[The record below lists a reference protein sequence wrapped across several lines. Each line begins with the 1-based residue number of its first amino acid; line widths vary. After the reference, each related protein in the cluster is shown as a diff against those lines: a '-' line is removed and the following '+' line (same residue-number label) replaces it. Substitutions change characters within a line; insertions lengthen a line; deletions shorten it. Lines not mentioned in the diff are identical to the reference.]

1 MDEINTWSATQT
13 ASALRSGDISS
24 REAVEASI
32 ARLEA
37 VEPITNAFED
47 RTEDALARADEA
59 DDRRTRG
66 EELGPLHGVPIA
78 VKDNHDVLGM
88 PTTHGVP
95 ALAELPPAT
104 ENCPPVDRYIE
115 SGAIIIGRTRMPPF
129 GMRWT
134 TQSNFFGP
142 TRNPH
147 DPTVTAG
154 ASTGG
159 GAAAVATGVV
169 PIAQGN
175 DIGGSLRYPGSV
187 CGVVALRP
195 TVGMVPWWTS
205 PQGLGMRISSRE
217 FQVDG
222 PIARHVD
229 DLRLALSILAKADPR
244 DPEATP
250 GFTAT
255 RMANPRIGVVL
266 DPGDAPFAGPST
278 PEVEKSVR
286 EVADTLRAAGY
297 EVDEIEVPQL
307 GEAASL
313 WLRLAFADFVLSGLG
328 DQIDEF
334 ADEGMQFKFKSV
346 VSLVEEAY
354 GPTDL
359 RTFLEGHERR
369 SLIRRELSELMAQH
383 PVLLLPNSG
392 EPAFALGSDVT
403 SRDRVHELLRHQWPN
418 LGVPFMALPGVGIAT
433 HVRPHLSPLGVQ
445 LIGRA
450 FDEETLLDIAG
461 TLQQRLPVPS
471 PVEPVPP
478 APSN

>member
-1 MDEINTWSATQT
+1 MNESTTWSATRV
-13 ASALRSGDISS
+13 ASAVRSGDISS
-24 REAVEASI
+24 REAVEASL
-32 ARLEA
+32 ARLDE

-47 RTEDALARADEA
+47 RAEDALARADEA
-59 DDRRTRG
+59 DARRRRG
-66 EELGPLHGVPIA
+66 EQLGPLHGVPIA
-78 VKDNHDVLGM
+78 VKDNHDVKGL

-95 ALAELPPAT
+95 ALAGLPPASET
-104 ENCPPVDRYIE
+104 CPPVDRYVE

-134 TQSNFFGP
+134 TQSDFFGP

-175 DIGGSLRYPGSV
+175 DIGGSLRYPATV

-205 PQGLGMRISSRE
+205 PQGLGMRVSSRE

-222 PIARHVD
+222 PIARHVE
-229 DLRLALSILAKADPR
+229 DLRLALSVVAKPDPR
-244 DPEATP
+244 DPDATP
-250 GFTAT
+250 GYAAARVT
-255 RMANPRIGVVL
+255 RPRIGVVL
-266 DPGDAPFAGPST
+266 DPGDAPFAGSGT
-278 PEVEKSVR
+278 PEIEKSVR
-286 EVADTLRAAGY
+286 EVAATLRSDGY
-297 EVDEIEVPQL
+297 EVDEIVVPQL

-334 ADEGMQFKFKSV
+334 ADEGMQFKFRSV

-359 RTFLEGHERR
+359 RAYLEGQERR
-369 SLIRRELSELMAQH
+369 SLIRRELSELMTRY

-403 SRDRVHELLRHQWPN
+403 SRDRVHDLLRHQWPN
-418 LGVPFMALPGVGIAT
+418 LAVPFMALPGVGIAT
-433 HVRPHLSPLGVQ
+433 HVRPRQSPLGVQ

-450 FDEETLLDIAG
+450 FDEATLLDIAAA
-461 TLQQRLPVPS
+461 LQERMPVPS

-478 APSN
+478 HATR